1 MKKLILILISIMVV
15 FTATAAV
22 ANEVEEAEDNTSFY
36 VKFGMGQAFG
46 GVFGVGYELRHNHFS
61 YCIGIGPTHDAEFGI
76 AGMVKF
82 WPVKSA
88 DTGIWFGTGYG
99 THPLGGYLVNYQ
111 GDLFVLLGITREL
124 NDWVFLEINVGFWS
138 DDLIGTSSALICL
151 QL

>member
-1 MKKLILILISIMVV
+1 MPKP
-15 FTATAAV
+15 AV
-22 ANEVEEAEDNTSFY
+22 CACAEDNTSIKY
-36 VKFGMGQAFG
+36 RQ
-46 GVFGVGYELRHNHFS
+46 
-61 YCIGIGPTHDAEFGI
+61 
-76 AGMVKF
+76 
-82 WPVKSA
+82 SA